1 MPVSSDLTLIQLF
14 EVLSDTAQLSFLRR
28 CLPNQAYKRQQT
40 SRSCRRHP
48 DRMRIFTTKNICD
61 STAAQSRSTRRSR
74 AASAG
79 SGYEPAIRVVRSK
92 RPVTNHV
99 VAVAFGLSITMS
111 LQNLRQLRTL
121 DQAGQTMTA
130 IASALVASHAQRIEL
145 TAEVAEHDCPVAG
158 HSGLG
163 LPLFTSLPD

>member
-79 SGYEPAIRVVRSK
+79 L
-92 RPVTNHV
+92 VTNRPSEWSDQNGPSLTTWLRLPSDFRSPCRYRT
-99 VAVAFGLSITMS
+99 FGNCGRSIKRDKP
-111 LQNLRQLRTL
+111 RQ
-121 DQAGQTMTA
+121 
-130 IASALVASHAQRIEL
+130 SLVASHAQRIEL